1 MKNNKGI
8 TLVALAVTITVLIIL
23 AGVSINAVIGD
34 NGMIKKAQESVDST
48 NESEAKEIIDRAI
61 LEFHITKGYET
72 LEDFL
77 KNKVTA
83 GTIDSVEK
91 NADGT
96 LNVSKN
102 GYTVTVENKK
112 SYVSGTGSGGSTGG
126 NTGGGSETKVP
137 EAATAE
143 TAPYFPDNTFTKKEG
158 TIDSGLVIQDASGNE
173 YVWVVVPKSLYNN
186 TAYNSNNAKKPSS
199 STDYA
204 NIEYCLQQYTATY
217 RNGTSY
223 SDTYV
228 ADTANVGWFADETA
242 YNNLKNSM
250 LKSVYENGGFYV
262 GRYEAGIG
270 TNRTSDTEKNSEG
283 KYITPSTAPVSKADA
298 YPYTWVTRTQ
308 AQNLANNVNSGNKT
322 SSLMFG
328 VQWDLVLAFM
338 SKDTKRITDT
348 SILTSDSTTIGNYYN
363 STFDLNRGKYAQCG
377 KLGNTWNNFASA
389 LDSIVVSNETT
400 GKMKKT
406 EQDIYPNGIL
416 LTTGGTEQS
425 KVMNIYD
432 IAGNV
437 WEWTLEKTSDTDIP
451 CASRG
456 GSYDDS
462 GSNIPAAYRDDYGEV
477 YRNGDGGF
485 RVSLF

>member
-8 TLVALAVTITVLIIL
+8 TLVALVVTIVVLLIL
-23 AGVSINAVIGD
+23 AGVSINLVLGD
-34 NGMIKKAQESVDST
+34 NGIVKKAQDAKTKSAEA
-48 NESEAKEIIDRAI
+48 SEND
-61 LEFHITKGYET
+61 LKGMNSLVSEMEGA
-72 LEDFL
+72 L
-77 KNKVTA
+77 A
-83 GTIDSVEK
+83 G
-91 NADGT
+91 
-96 LNVSKN
+96 N
-102 GYTVTVENKK
+102 G
-112 SYVSGTGSGGSTGG
+112 STGSGSGNGG
-126 NTGGGSETKVP
+126 AGGSGAGTKVP

-158 TIDSGLVIQDASGNE
+158 TIDTGLVIQDASGNE

-217 RNGTSY
+217 RNGTDY
-223 SDTYV
+223 SDTYA
-228 ADTANVGWFADETA
+228 ADTDNVGWFADATA

-270 TNRTSDTEKNSEG
+270 TNRTRGSEKNSEG
-283 KYITPSTAPVSKADA
+283 KYTIEGMPTPVTKADA

-308 AQNLANNVNSGNKT
+308 AQNLASNVNSGTKT

-338 SKDTKRITDT
+338 SKDTAKITSTED
-348 SILTSDSTTIGNYYN
+348 LTKNSTTIGNYSD
-363 STFDLNRGKYAQCG
+363 STFQLSKTGKYAVYSNYS
-377 KLGNTWNNFASA
+377 LSSTWNPSTTSTTNFV
-389 LDSIVVSNETT
+389 DSSRNKIAQSSDE
-400 GKMKKT
+400 
-406 EQDIYPNGIL
+406 NGIL
-416 LTTGGTEQS
+416 VTTGTSEKN

-437 WEWTLEKTSDTDIP
+437 IEWTLEKRSSTSGP
-451 CASRG
+451 CALRG
-456 GSYDDS
+456 GSFSDT
-462 GSNIPAAYRDDYGEV
+462 GSFSPAASRDYDSTDYSDIDV
-477 YRNGDGGF
+477 GF